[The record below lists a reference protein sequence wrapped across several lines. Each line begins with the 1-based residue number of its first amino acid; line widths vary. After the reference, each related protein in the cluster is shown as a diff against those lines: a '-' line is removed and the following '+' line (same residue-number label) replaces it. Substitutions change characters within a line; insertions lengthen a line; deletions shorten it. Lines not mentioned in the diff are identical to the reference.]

1 MEQFFVF
8 LYPVV
13 VLVSI
18 IGYIPQIK
26 ELIFAKQPLKGISIS
41 SWLIWLLSSGLSLGY
56 GVFHLHDLMFCL
68 TTGVA
73 TLLIAG
79 TTALILYNRY
89 FQFADKAELVEK
101 VEVVKDVLLKDVIE
115 KEMA

>member
-26 ELIFAKQPLKGISIS
+26 ELFTAKEKLVGISLS
-41 SWLIWLLSSGLSLGY
+41 SWMIWLLSSFLLLWY
-56 GVFHLHDLMFCL
+56 GVFHLQDFMFCL

-73 TLLIAG
+73 TALIAG
-79 TTALILYNRY
+79 TTALVVYNRY
-89 FQFADKAELVEK
+89 FQFADKSELAEKAAL
-101 VEVVKDVLLKDVIE
+101 VKDVLLPE
-115 KEMA
+115 KEIA